1 MAIKDV
7 KFRNS
12 KPKEK
17 PYKVSDEKGLYL
29 LVNPNGSRLSKL
41 KYRFAGVEKNFH
53 WELTQRYQSQQP
65 ERPETKRVDNYQI

>member
-7 KFRNS
+7 KFRNA

-29 LVNPNGSRLSKL
+29 LVNPNGSCTPYPTMRAN
-41 KYRFAGVEKNFH
+41 RF
-53 WELTQRYQSQQP
+53 
-65 ERPETKRVDNYQI
+65 QII